1 MFSRGN
7 ILVVDDEINLCRIL
21 DAKLSRS
28 GYEVM
33 TVHDG
38 LQAVEKV
45 RERRFDLVL
54 LDLILPK
61 LGGLE
66 ALERIR
72 KIDSDL
78 PVIVMT
84 ACENSD
90 ALTRAQDQG
99 VAAFVSKPF
108 DLDRLVHLVQTASA
122 GGRTASEESE
132 VLEPSGI
139 FQPHQ
144 KAEVEPEDGGPRLSA
159 TVMARSGSLLHLALP
174 EGSPRLDAGTAV
186 RVSVA
191 TGGAL
196 YRFTGTLN
204 PEGENGRA
212 TVSIPPVIHRVQ
224 RRRCPRLEIAV
235 PATLIAE
242 GRRIQ
247 GEIRNIGAGGA
258 CLQIE
263 NPLEPGTEGRVLA
276 GRLLAFDQFQR
287 DGRVLRCEP
296 VGTLDATEAFQVAL
310 QFSEPD
316 PELQR
321 AVVKQLSEAGRL
333 SS

>member
-1 MFSRGN
+1 MLSRGN
-7 ILVVDDEINLCRIL
+7 ILVVDDEVNLCRIL

-61 LGGLE
+61 LGGVE

-90 ALTRAQDQG
+90 ALARAQDQG

-122 GGRTASEESE
+122 GGRTPEEGTE

-139 FQPHQ
+139 FQARQ
-144 KAEVEPEDGGPRLSA
+144 QAVVEPEEGGARLSA
-159 TVMARSGSLLHLALP
+159 TVLARSGGVLHLAIP
-174 EGSPRLDAGTAV
+174 EGAPALMAGAAV
-186 RVSVA
+186 KVSVA

-196 YRFTGTLN
+196 YHFSGTLTR
-204 PEGENGRA
+204 EGDNGIA
-212 TVSIPPVIHRVQ
+212 AVTIPPVIHRIQ
-224 RRRCPRLEIAV
+224 RRRCPRVELTA
-235 PATLIAE
+235 PATIRTR
-242 GRRIQ
+242 GRRIPA
-247 GEIRNIGAGGA
+247 EIRDIGAGGVS
-258 CLQIE
+258 LRSGERI
-263 NPLEPGTEGRVLA
+263 EPGTEGSVSAARILEFEHF
-276 GRLLAFDQFQR
+276 RR
-287 DGRVLRCEP
+287 DGRVLRCEAQD
-296 VGTLDATEAFQVAL
+296 GGEAAREFRVAL
-310 QFSEPD
+310 QFDEAD
-316 PELQR
+316 EELQL
-321 AVVKQLSEAGRL
+321 AVLKHLSEAGRL